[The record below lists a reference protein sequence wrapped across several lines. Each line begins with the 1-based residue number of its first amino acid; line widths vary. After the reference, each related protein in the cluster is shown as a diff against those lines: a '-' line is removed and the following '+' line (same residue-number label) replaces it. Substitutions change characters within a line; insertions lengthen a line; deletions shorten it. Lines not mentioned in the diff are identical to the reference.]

1 MMLDFV
7 ILELTL
13 SSKHFLPFGVLSVFE
28 GVRFYDAGVMA
39 GSCWG
44 RRVGVLELELGLL
57 LWVWEGV
64 AYGGMG

>member
-28 GVRFYDAGVMA
+28 RVRCYDPGVMA
-39 GSCWG
+39 GSG
-44 RRVGVLELELGLL
+44 EESG
-57 LWVWEGV
+57 
-64 AYGGMG
+64 